1 MYNNMM
7 FPKNGGRQWTMA
19 EIDALDVHFFMDVL
33 GYEEEEKEEYLSD
46 LW

>member
-1 MYNNMM
+1 
-7 FPKNGGRQWTMA
+7 MA
-19 EIDALDVHFFMDVL
+19 EIDALDVHFFMGIL